1 MSFARSSIQSKSVE
15 KRSVEPTEEP
25 SVEPTVDPA
34 DMRARTLLE
43 MIRDEV
49 AVLELFN
56 SLAAPIRGQDIRTP
70 VVLRRQNGGAA

>member
-1 MSFARSSIQSKSVE
+1 MSFARSSIQSKFARRWAVE

-25 SVEPTVDPA
+25 SVAPIVDPA

-49 AVLELFN
+49 AILELFN
-56 SLAAPIRGQDIRTP
+56 SPAAPIRDEGTP
-70 VVLRRQNGGAA
+70 ATENP